1 MLSSYP
7 HSLTDSIWMN
17 RALDLASL
25 GRLSTRP
32 NPAVGCVLIK
42 QGQLIG
48 EGWHQRAGEP
58 HAEVLALRMAGDRAR
73 GATAYVTLEPCSHF
87 GKTPPCCN
95 ALITAGIK
103 RVVIAMI
110 DPNPRVSGRGIAALQ
125 GAGIEVTQGVAM
137 KRAQQLN
144 KGFVSRMQRGRPNVS
159 LKLATSVDAKV
170 ALANG
175 QSQWITNAQ
184 ARTQGHLLRA
194 QQCAII
200 TGIASVIT
208 DDPRLTVRLD
218 DSAFYAQGWLS
229 AGRVEPMKVVV
240 DSRLRIP
247 LNAKLCQQ
255 ADALIIYTTRAT
267 LCAQADKVAQL
278 AAKGITVHGVDCDPQ
293 HRVNL
298 VSVLAHLASHYQ
310 CNNVMLESGGVLAG
324 AMLSID
330 CVDEIHWFSAPLV
343 LGQDAQS
350 CFVTQTLTQL
360 SQAPRLRLVEQ
371 TMLGDNVYSRYQLEK
386 E

>member
-1 MLSSYP
+1 MSNSSS
-7 HSLTDSIWMN
+7 HSLTDLIWMN

-32 NPAVGCVLIK
+32 NPAVGCVLVK
-42 QGQLIG
+42 QGELIG

-58 HAEVLALRMAGDRAR
+58 HAEVLALRMAGDKAR

-95 ALITAGIK
+95 ALIAAGVE
-103 RVVIAMI
+103 RVVIAMT
-110 DPNPRVSGRGIAALQ
+110 DPNPLVAGRGIKALEA
-125 GAGIEVTQGVAM
+125 AGIEVTQGVAM
-137 KRAQQLN
+137 ERAQLLN
-144 KGFVSRMQRGRPNVS
+144 QGFVCRMQHGRPNVS

-184 ARTQGHLLRA
+184 ARAHGHLLRA

-200 TGIASVIT
+200 TGIGSVIS

-218 DSAFYAQGWLS
+218 DSAFHAQGWLS
-229 AGRVEPMKVVV
+229 AGRVEPLKVVV
-240 DSRLRIP
+240 DSRLRMP
-247 LNAKLCQQ
+247 LNAQLCQQ
-255 ADALIIYTTRAT
+255 ADALIIYTTQAT
-267 LCAQADKVAQL
+267 LSDQAEKVAEF
-278 AAKGITVHGVDCDPQ
+278 AAQGIAVHGVKSDPQ
-293 HRVNL
+293 HRVDL
-298 VSVLAHLASHYQ
+298 IEVLAHLAAHYQ
-310 CNNVMLESGGVLAG
+310 CNNVMLEAGGGLAG
-324 AMLSID
+324 SMLATG

-360 SQAPRLRLVEQ
+360 SQAPRLKLVAQ

>member
-1 MLSSYP
+1 MSNSSS
-7 HSLTDSIWMN
+7 HSLTDVIWMN

-32 NPAVGCVLIK
+32 NPAVGCILVK
-42 QGQLIG
+42 QGELIG

-58 HAEVLALRMAGDRAR
+58 HAEVLALRMAGDKAL
-73 GATAYVTLEPCSHF
+73 GATAYVSLEPCSHF

-95 ALITAGIK
+95 ALIAAGVE
-103 RVVIAMI
+103 RVVIGMT
-110 DPNPRVSGRGIAALQ
+110 DPNPLVAGRGIRALEAAGLK
-125 GAGIEVTQGVAM
+125 VTQGVATE
-137 KRAQQLN
+137 RAQQLN
-144 KGFVSRMQRGRPNVS
+144 QGFVCRMQQGRPKVS

-175 QSQWITNAQ
+175 QSQWITNEQ
-184 ARTQGHLLRA
+184 ARAHGHLLRA

-200 TGIASVIT
+200 TGIGSVIT

-218 DSAFYAQGWLS
+218 DSVFHAQGWLS
-229 AGRVEPMKVVV
+229 VGRVEPLKVVV
-240 DSRLRIP
+240 DSRLRMP
-247 LNAKLCQQ
+247 LNAQLCQQ
-255 ADALIIYTTRAT
+255 KDAVIIYTTQT
-267 LCAQADKVAQL
+267 TFSDQADRVAEF
-278 AAKGITVHGVDCDPQ
+278 AAQGIAVHGVNSDSQ
-293 HRVNL
+293 HRVDL
-298 VSVLAHLASHYQ
+298 IAMLAHLAAHYQ
-310 CNNVMLESGGVLAG
+310 CNNVMVEAGGVLAG
-324 AMLSID
+324 SMLATG

-350 CFVTQTLTQL
+350 CFVTQNLTQL
-360 SQAPRLRLVEQ
+360 SQAARLKLVAQ